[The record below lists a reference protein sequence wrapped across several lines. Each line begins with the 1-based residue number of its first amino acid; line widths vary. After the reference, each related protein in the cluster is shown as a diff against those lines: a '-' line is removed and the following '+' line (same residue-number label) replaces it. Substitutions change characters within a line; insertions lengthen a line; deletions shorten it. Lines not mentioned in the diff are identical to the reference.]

1 MKKPHEQEW
10 KVATYDSGVIVDARE
25 TRMVAETLPGLAPLI
40 AAAPDMARAL
50 MGVLTGED
58 PTVQHTGECWEM
70 GADHCLSSCVAVKN
84 ALRKA
89 GVIP

>member
-10 KVATYDSGVIVDARE
+10 HVSKGVVMGGLRPVCDEDGTPQCAVIRE
-25 TRMVAETLPGLAPLI
+25 EVELLI

-50 MGVLTGED
+50 LAFVESARDSGIRFTAPGPLTD
-58 PTVQHTGECWEM
+58 
-70 GADHCLSSCVAVKN
+70 AYA

-89 GVIP
+89 GVIR